1 MPKKNNH
8 THKTVFTWFGNL
20 PTTTELQG
28 YHYYQGR
35 IQSTTCGYNI
45 FSLYIKH
52 GNNTTLKN
60 PNYKRRAYRP
70 KPPLHRLSLSKS
82 PIKNHAILFGS
93 GRVGSSNRIKQNQ
106 APQSPTMFLFYINI
120 FSIQIYQTSFFINYF
135 MQNSFYNFNRNILES
150 LRFKISEKIQK
161 IGSLINS
168 KIFYTFGF
176 KI

>member
-82 PIKNHAILFGS
+82 PIKNHAILFRS
-93 GRVGSSNRIKQNQ
+93 DWVVEPDQTKLDSTKPNNVSILYKHFFNPNLPDI
-106 APQSPTMFLFYINI
+106 I
-120 FSIQIYQTSFFINYF
+120 FH
-135 MQNSFYNFNRNILES
+135 
-150 LRFKISEKIQK
+150 
-161 IGSLINS
+161 
-168 KIFYTFGF
+168 
-176 KI
+176 